1 MAQIIRK
8 LEKGNKIKK
17 YENPAKELDFSASA
31 ITGNSNNSNSN
42 SGITDFSKQSISG
55 NSQTSNLDFS
65 ANSIIGK
72 PKPETP
78 KTITFKKNGQNTNWT
93 IDDIKNMMVKVQDRT
108 LANKQLNT
116 KESTEAN
123 NWLLQQIQNA
133 KESVDITN
141 KGIYI
146 DGIPVTTPEAF
157 YEGYD
162 GLLRKKYSKN
172 YAGDLLARQ
181 AGAVLEGSNNSSET
195 GAGSRYSPFDLPTL
209 SITATNNSN
218 DSDDEKTDDQL
229 VIEAFNKEHKTIGAP
244 KKYTFE
250 GTDVYRFDLGNGNY
264 ALAKKGTDGSYS
276 RITDNKSYIFDDSN
290 NPDFGN
296 IFIGI
301 DNVYRL
307 INENNVTNESEHYK
321 STFNKELSNILSTIG
336 TNYQNRIDFYNQP
349 DKYYSSVFEVSEELP
364 EFKGTPIDILDHV
377 IPHSGNV
384 KSLYIDSNSEKPIF
398 GRYVLTEG
406 QTGRIVVIE
415 NGKTVAKDVTFK
427 IDGVNIKALDKNGQE
442 VAKFTKSDSP
452 KYASNWK
459 DENYTSLNVGQF
471 DELGTTDIH
480 DQDIK
485 KPWFGNE
492 RFELPGSNDDNYDEY
507 QTYAT
512 HKDFVTNI
520 ITALETFKNDI
531 ETTAADKYGNK
542 EKLKEIYN
550 SLYKQVSFYPNK
562 TDRNYSKMLYLLQ
575 NIYDLLNTTQVQTNK
590 KGGSIPK
597 YQSGDFMKWI
607 EQNKNAK
614 VQEYNNTPAQSNIPQ
629 HIVGKENAT
638 FDNIGEW
645 SGTDIARATAV
656 GLDAASLAGGV
667 VGFGAGLAATAV
679 ELGADIADYQ
689 DGKISGWD
697 LTKNAAL
704 NLGFT
709 LLAIV
714 PGLASAKI
722 AKTAVKGGAKV
733 AKSLKKVEKIAEVA
747 NSTGVAK
754 NVKNSAKYLTE
765 IDDVLKPKDIDNIIN
780 AAGEIMEAVGKNTPE
795 AQQLSKIIDQ
805 CKAIN
810 TVNKR
815 KTTGEILSKISPIVN
830 AGMAPVSIVYGGQ
843 ETWDTAGKILSGDVE
858 DISLQNIQG
867 IVALAGGVRGARQM
881 FRNYAIKKGVT
892 DIDEPT
898 RTSSDNSPKEVTLTV
913 EGKDVKLNVASNKKG
928 DVKLALKRDIENLN
942 LKKSDAQTRLNNAS
956 DVDKPRISKEIK
968 DIEAEIK
975 LRKDIQEDFD
985 NFYKEPNK
993 VKTWAKDS
1001 SEKTKNWFSRQ
1012 VDKLKPYD
1020 YSNKKLIENDDNL
1033 SWIQKKGR
1041 QYAIREGFTEDGFDP
1056 SKIPYLRNSVDESEI
1071 WNLSNKKKRK
1081 FVKED
1086 SKRKETQST
1095 QQSQEAPNVQQNQ
1108 TTESKVLA
1116 LPPASKRYLKHL
1128 QAREKLNNAKVLK
1141 SSDEVIVPEYKS
1153 NSLTSQSINKV
1164 LELKNQTKNFNK
1176 PKDIKQVLKELK
1188 KLSKGLSD
1196 EDKFEIMDNVFSNQ
1210 KFNRFK
1216 KNEKLSIEKLIE
1228 SLKKGG
1234 SVKVKKYD
1242 NGNAF
1247 SSAED
1252 PTKDEKELV
1261 KIPNPNEVGGSND
1274 YDGQISKPNNWWS
1287 KLAIV
1292 PEAINIASKTV
1303 NAWAGANKV
1312 FDIQQRKEAAKLQYP
1327 YLHLPVQEDLAG
1339 YQSQKDAVNEGKV
1352 HLNRNLT
1359 SDASLQ
1365 QATNLEYNTQ
1375 ALKSIGQLNALRS
1388 QDLKDQRLRSFNQ
1401 EYTNE
1406 QNRINVANQNNA
1418 IDVSLADYKRG
1429 LDAQRINTLTSIIN
1443 TNLDQNGQ
1451 LFNKMLDS
1459 ATRLQAAKYKDA
1471 LTQKYYDKTAFDNDY
1486 ITRYDT
1492 YEKSPIKQYETAL
1505 GIGKDEIV
1513 TQAHI
1518 DGLYNK
1524 YLEQHPNLTDDQ
1536 KRSVKA
1542 GFDRLVGK
1550 TLQQYY
1556 DSAYKYHETNL
1567 TNEGRKYQSAIGL
1580 ADVQA
1585 DVNKY
1590 FLTPS
1595 RFNGVPSFKK
1605 GGSFIETKYKTDAKS
1620 KEVHKKIALEYAKL
1634 MQKQHQ
1640 ENMKNA
1646 LPFLLHSYKN
1656 TTSK

>member
-42 SGITDFSKQSISG
+42 SEVPDFSKQSISG
-55 NSQTSNLDFS
+55 NSQSQNLDFS

-72 PKPETP
+72 PKVETP
-78 KTITFKKNGQNTNWT
+78 KTIIFKKNGQNTNWT

-123 NWLLQQIQNA
+123 NWLLQQIENA

-146 DGIPVTTPEAF
+146 DGVAVTTPEAF

-181 AGAVLEGSNNSSET
+181 AGVVLEGSNNSSGT
-195 GAGSRYSPFDLPTL
+195 GTGSRYSPFDLPTL
-209 SITATNNSN
+209 SITTAKGPE
-218 DSDDEKTDDQL
+218 DPDEEKTADQL
-229 VIEAFNKEHKTIGAP
+229 AIEAFNKEHKTTGAP

-276 RITDNKSYIFDDSN
+276 RITDNKSYVFDDSN
-290 NPDFGN
+290 NPNFGN

-349 DKYYSSVFEVSEELP
+349 DKYYSSVFEVSDELP

-398 GRYVLTEG
+398 GRYALTEG

-427 IDGVNIKALDKNGQE
+427 IDGVNIKALDKDGKE

-471 DELGTTDIH
+471 DKLGTTDIH

-485 KPWFGNE
+485 KPWLGNE
-492 RFELPGSNDDNYDEY
+492 RFELPGSNDDAYDEY
-507 QTYAT
+507 ETYAT
-512 HKDFVTNI
+512 HKNFATNML
-520 ITALETFKNDI
+520 TALETFKNDI

-542 EKLKEIYN
+542 EDLKEIYN

-562 TDRNYSKMLYLLQ
+562 QDRNYSKMLYLLQ
-575 NIYDLLNTTQVQTNK
+575 SIYDLLKPTQAPTQVPTQVPTNK

-597 YQSGDFMKWI
+597 YQSGNFMKWI

-614 VQEYNNTPAQSNIPQ
+614 VQEYNNTPAQQNIPQ
-629 HIVGKENAT
+629 HTVGKENAT

-645 SGTDIARATAV
+645 SGTDVARATAV

-667 VGFGAGLAATAV
+667 VGFGAGLIATAV

-733 AKSLKKVEKIAEVA
+733 AKSLKKIEKIASIA
-747 NSTGVAK
+747 NGKGVAE

-765 IDDVLKPKDIDNIIN
+765 VDDVLKPKDIDNIIN

-810 TVNKR
+810 IVNKR

-830 AGMAPVSIVYGGQ
+830 TGMASAGILYGGQ
-843 ETWDTAGKILSGDVE
+843 QTWDTAGKILSGDSE

-867 IVALAGGVRGARQM
+867 IIALTGGIRGARQM
-881 FRNYAIKKGVT
+881 FRNYALKKGIT

-898 RTSSDNSPKEVTLTV
+898 RTNSDNSPKEVTLTA
-913 EGKDVKLNVASNKKG
+913 EGKEVKLNVTSNKKG

-942 LKKSDAQTRLNNAS
+942 SKKSDAQTRLNGAS
-956 DVDKPRISKEIK
+956 DADKPRITKEIE

-1001 SEKTKNWFSRQ
+1001 SEKTRNWFSKQ
-1012 VDKLKPYD
+1012 TDKFKPYD
-1020 YSNKKLIENDDNL
+1020 YSNKKLIEDDGDL
-1033 SWIQKKGR
+1033 SWVQKKGR
-1041 QYAIREGFTEDGFDP
+1041 QYAVQEGFTEDGFDP
-1056 SKIPYLRNSVDESEI
+1056 SKIPYLRGSLDKSKI
-1071 WNLSNKKKRK
+1071 WSLTN
-1081 FVKED
+1081 
-1086 SKRKETQST
+1086 
-1095 QQSQEAPNVQQNQ
+1095 
-1108 TTESKVLA
+1108 
-1116 LPPASKRYLKHL
+1116 
-1128 QAREKLNNAKVLK
+1128 REKLDKAKVLK
-1141 SSDEVIVPEYKS
+1141 SSDEVIIPEYRL
-1153 NSLTSQSINKV
+1153 NNLTSQSINKI
-1164 LELKNQTKNFNK
+1164 LKLKNQTKDFNK
-1176 PKDIKQVLKELK
+1176 LKDIKQVLKDLK

-1196 EDKFEIMDNVFSNQ
+1196 EDKLEIMDNIFSNQ
-1210 KFNRFK
+1210 KFNRFRK
-1216 KNEKLSIEKLIE
+1216 KEKDDIEKLIN

-1234 SVKVKKYD
+1234 SVKSKIKKYGEGD
-1242 NGNAF
+1242 AT
-1247 SSAED
+1247 SSADD
-1252 PTKDEKELV
+1252 PTKEGEEVV
-1261 KIPNPNEVGGSND
+1261 KLSDPNEMGSSND

-1292 PEAINIASKTV
+1292 PEAINIASKTA

-1339 YQSQKDAVNEGKV
+1339 YQSQKDAINEGKA

-1365 QATNLEYNTQ
+1365 KATNFEYNTQ

-1429 LDAQRINTLTSIIN
+1429 LDAQKINTLTSIIN
-1443 TNLDQNGQ
+1443 TNLEQNGQ
-1451 LFNKMLDS
+1451 LVNKILDS
-1459 ATRLQAAKYKDA
+1459 ATKLQAAKHKYA
-1471 LTQKYYDKTAFDNDY
+1471 LIQQYYDKTAFDNDY
-1486 ITRYDT
+1486 VTRYDT

-1513 TQAHI
+1513 TQAHV
-1518 DGLYNK
+1518 DSLYNK

-1536 KRSVKA
+1536 KRSAKS

-1556 DSAYKYHETNL
+1556 DSAYRYHETSL
-1567 TNEGRKYQSAIGL
+1567 MNEGRKYQSAIGL
-1580 ADVQA
+1580 ADKQA
-1585 DVNKY
+1585 NYNQY

-1595 RFNGVPSFKK
+1595 RIQAPTYKK
-1605 GGSFIETKYKTDAKS
+1605 GGSFTETKYKTDAKS
-1620 KEVHKKIALEYAKL
+1620 KEVHKKLALEYAKL
-1634 MQKQHQ
+1634 IHKQHQ